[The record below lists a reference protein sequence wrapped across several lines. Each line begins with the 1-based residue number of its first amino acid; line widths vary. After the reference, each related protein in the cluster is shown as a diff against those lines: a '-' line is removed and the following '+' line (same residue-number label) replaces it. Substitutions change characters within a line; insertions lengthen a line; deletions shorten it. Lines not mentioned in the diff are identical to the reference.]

1 MACARSAAQG
11 RMGRISQW
19 EAAEPGTYEKRGRV
33 RTKGTRKG
41 LHGEVVQERGQGG
54 GGNGRP
60 YTGRTFRKG
69 AREEVGTEGGGD
81 ARHRQGR
88 TPAGRTAEVP
98 AKPRKGNALATGPAE
113 A

>member
-54 GGNGRP
+54 GGNGRA
-60 YTGRTFRKG
+60 YTGRSFRKG
-69 AREEVGTEGGGD
+69 AREVEGTEGGVD
-81 ARHRQGR
+81 ARHPPGQTQG
-88 TPAGRTAEVP
+88 GRSGDGRARPTTRRE
-98 AKPRKGNALATGPAE
+98 R
-113 A
+113 